1 MATLDS
7 AAMRRLIE
15 GAERVL
21 LTGPEDPDG
30 DSIGACLA
38 LQRVIRRMTGARVDV
53 AGEASF
59 RYAWMPGA
67 SQMVPDA
74 RVAGPYDLAVV
85 MDGDKTR
92 LSAPVDLAFR
102 TAATTAIIDHHDT
115 TREDGYTLAVIDR
128 DAASTCEM
136 VLEMMDAWGIDL
148 DEPTAELLYAGIIFD
163 TGGFRYSN
171 ASADT
176 HRMAARLL
184 DQGIDH
190 SAIAIRVLMERRRPG
205 MALKARVLDTSEY
218 SSDGA
223 VVMGVVSMALH
234 DELGSR
240 FSDVEGIVETMLYTE
255 GVEVS
260 VLLVERGP
268 GLVKLSLRSR
278 GMLNVARIAQALHP
292 SGGGHERAAGVLLKK
307 TLAEARAL
315 LPQVLGE
322 AVRKATAA

>member
-1 MATLDS
+1 MATLDT

-38 LQRVIRRMTGARVDV
+38 LQRAIREIAGAQVDV
-53 AGEASF
+53 AGVASF
-59 RYAWMPGA
+59 RYAWMPG
-67 SQMVPDA
+67 SDRMIPDR
-74 RVAGPYDLAVV
+74 RVAGPYDLVV
-85 MDGDKTR
+85 VLDGDKTR
-92 LSAPVDLAFR
+92 LSPSVDLAFR
-102 TAATTAIIDHHDT
+102 TSATTAIVDHHDT
-115 TREDGYTLAVIDR
+115 TRGDGYTLAVIDR

-136 VLEMMDAWGIDL
+136 VLEMMDAWGVQL
-148 DEPTAELLYAGIIFD
+148 DEVFAQLLYAGIIFD

-171 ASADT
+171 ASAST

-184 DQGIDH
+184 DEGIDH

-205 MALKARVLDTSEY
+205 MALKARVLDTCTYHE
-218 SSDGA
+218 DGA
-223 VVMGVVSMALH
+223 VVQGIVSTELIE
-234 DELGSR
+234 ELGSR
-240 FSDVEGIVETMLYTE
+240 LSDVEGIVETLLYTE
-255 GVEVS
+255 GVQIS

-278 GMLNVARIAQALHP
+278 GKVDVARLAQVLHP

-307 TLAEARAL
+307 TLAETREL
-315 LPQVLGE
+315 LPRVLGE
-322 AVRKATAA
+322 AVRKASAA